1 MWQDEKLLMY
11 ALEDDIYQEILS
23 SKLLPDLNIALLEK
37 CVLMPSRLEAIQ
49 TFTVQAESE

>member
-23 SKLLPDLNIALLEK
+23 SKLLSDLNMALLHEGG
-37 CVLMPSRLEAIQ
+37 V
-49 TFTVQAESE
+49 